1 MKFTTGKARLSYAH
15 IFKTYANEGNAPK
28 YSCSLL
34 FPKSDKKNIERL
46 KQTLKEMLADPDNR
60 QKWGTSN
67 AAALKMPLR
76 DGDAEK
82 PDDQNYKGM
91 YFLNASANPDY
102 PPKVVLMDRT
112 PVADPSEVYSGCWV
126 QAVLDFYAYNSHGNK
141 GIGVGLRG
149 IRKLKDD
156 KPFTKSEVSDSD
168 FSDDFIDDDDMF
180 D

>member
-15 IFKTYANEGNAPK
+15 IFKTYATDGKAPK
-28 YSCSLL
+28 YSCALL
-34 FPKSDKKNIERL
+34 FPKSDTKNIDRL
-46 KQTLKEMLADPDNR
+46 NKLVKTMLADPENK

-76 DGDAEK
+76 DGDAER
-82 PDDQNYKGM
+82 PDDSNYKGM
-91 YFLNASANPDY
+91 FFLNASANPEY
-102 PPKVVLMDRT
+102 PPKVVTLDRV

-126 QAVLDFYAYNSHGNK
+126 QAVLEFYSYNSRGNK
-141 GIGVGLRG
+141 GIGAGLRG

-156 KPFTKSEVSDSD
+156 KPFTSSEISDSD